1 MIGRTVSHYQLL
13 EKLGEGA
20 MGVVYKARD
29 VKLDRFV
36 AIKFISQGLD
46 VDSLRKSRF
55 IREAK
60 AASGLDHV
68 NICTIYEIGET
79 QGETEEPQLFIVM
92 AYYPRANL
100 KG

>member
-1 MIGRTVSHYQLL
+1 MIGRTVSHYRLL
-13 EKLGEGA
+13 EKLGQGA

-46 VDSLRKSRF
+46 VDSLRKLRF

-60 AASGLDHV
+60 PASGLDHV
-68 NICTIYEIGET
+68 NICTIYETGET
-79 QGETEEPQLFIVM
+79 QAKTEEPQLLIRR
-92 AYYPRANL
+92 ASYPGL
-100 KG
+100 T